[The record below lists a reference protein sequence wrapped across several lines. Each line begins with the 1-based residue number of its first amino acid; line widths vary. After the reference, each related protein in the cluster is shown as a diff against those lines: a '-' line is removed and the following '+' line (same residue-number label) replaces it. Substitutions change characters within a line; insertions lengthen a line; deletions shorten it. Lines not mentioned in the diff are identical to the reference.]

1 MASVLALTARPGAG
15 GGAELRPAARS
26 WRPFLAG
33 AIPAVLGGV
42 TLTVWLGFV
51 IGGETVTTA
60 VSDIGQAVPALAAA
74 ASCGWAA
81 SRAEG
86 RLRTA
91 WALLGASAGAW
102 CLGEIVWSYYT
113 VILRVA
119 VPFPSA
125 ADAGFLAAIPFAV
138 AGVLFFPSAPTRGT
152 TRARAVLDGSI
163 VALSLL
169 FVSWAV
175 GLGEMYRQS
184 SAGLVEQ
191 AIGLAYPIG
200 DIVILTV
207 LFVAFSRSM
216 PSQRGRLVLLMF
228 GLGANAFSDST
239 FAFLTAS
246 GSYLTSSYLF
256 STGWIDGYLL
266 MALAPLWPERA
277 PTVLVEEGAMTVP
290 RAMLPWVGLIAV
302 VATAVVLVATGRPMD
317 PFLTLPAAGLVLV
330 LMASQALSYR
340 DSLGLLAASRRTELA
355 LKERSTM
362 LNQVIDHA
370 PQGVARITL
379 ERVITNAN
387 PRLGAIL
394 GMPSDALAGASLDR
408 FLNGSSAATAFAGFA
423 RVADGSSDTFA
434 TDSQAHRADGTEFWM
449 RWSAT
454 AIRKLDGTIDY
465 FMGMF
470 EDTTAKHQAEEAAA
484 ATLVALEKLNRLKSE
499 FVSSVSH
506 EFRTA
511 LVGIEGFSELLRD
524 DEVPSREVHSIAAD
538 INSEAERLSRMI
550 TEMLDLDRMEAGK
563 IVLKMQPLHLNDLVR
578 EAVER
583 ARVSTEKHQVVT
595 DMQPNVP
602 LVLGDVDRLTQVLTN
617 LLSNAIK
624 YSPDGGEICVRT
636 RAADGFV
643 EVAVKDHGLGI
654 PPEFINRLFGR
665 YERFE
670 DKNAGKIIGT
680 GLGLAITRQ
689 IVEMHGGRIGVDSV
703 VGSGSEFRF
712 TVPIQQLD
720 P

>member
-1 MASVLALTARPGAG
+1 MASVLALTAPRGPGDVAQPRPTT
-15 GGAELRPAARS
+15 RS
-26 WRPFLAG
+26 WRLFLTA
-33 AIPAVLGGV
+33 AIPAALCAAA
-42 TLTVWLGFV
+42 LTVWLGFV
-51 IGGETVTTA
+51 IGGEKVTTA

-81 SRAEG
+81 CRAEG
-86 RLRTA
+86 RLRAA
-91 WALLGASAGAW
+91 WALLGASACAW
-102 CLGEIVWSYYT
+102 GLGEVIWSYYT
-113 VILRVA
+113 VVRGVA

-169 FVSWAV
+169 FVSWAL
-175 GLGEMYRQS
+175 GLGEIYRQS
-184 SAGLVEQ
+184 PAGLVEQ

-207 LFVAFSRSM
+207 LFVAFSRSL
-216 PSQRGRLVLLMF
+216 PAQWGRLVLLML

-246 GSYLTSSYLF
+246 GSFLTSSYLF

-277 PTVLVEEGAMTVP
+277 PAVLAEEGAMTVP

-302 VATAVVLVATGRPMD
+302 VATAVVLVATGQPMD

-362 LNQVIDHA
+362 LNQVIDNA
-370 PQGVARITL
+370 PQGVARISL

-394 GMPSDALAGASLDR
+394 GMPADALAGVSLDR
-408 FLNGSSAATAFAGFA
+408 FVDSSSVDAAFAGFA
-423 RVADGSSDTFA
+423 RVADGSNDTFA
-434 TDSQAHRADGTEFWM
+434 TDSQAHRADGIEFWM

-484 ATLVALEKLNRLKSE
+484 ATLSALEKLNRLKSE

-524 DEVPSREVHSIAAD
+524 DEVPSPEVHSIAAD

-563 IVLKMQPLHLNDLVR
+563 IVLKMQPLHMNDLVR
-578 EAVER
+578 DAVER
-583 ARVSTEKHQVVT
+583 ARVSTEKHHVVT

-602 LVLGDVDRLTQVLTN
+602 LVLGDADRLTQVLTN

-624 YSPDGGEICVRT
+624 YSPDGGEVCVRT
-636 RAADGFV
+636 RAVGGAV
-643 EVAVKDHGLGI
+643 EVCVADHGRGI
-654 PPEFINRLFGR
+654 PPEFISRLFGR
-665 YERFE
+665 YERYE
-670 DKNAGKIIGT
+670 DKHAGKIIGT

-689 IVEMHGGRIGVDSV
+689 IVEMHGG
-703 VGSGSEFRF
+703 
-712 TVPIQQLD
+712 
-720 P
+720 